1 MPRTVLQSSQCC
13 GSLQPTVFDAFART
27 GAAKP
32 SAVEAA
38 KSQLQ
43 WLADGLQRSFEAE
56 RDNPNPFS
64 LQCVLYL
71 VPCMLCD
78 CSTAP

>member
-1 MPRTVLQSSQCC
+1 VGPASAQC
-13 GSLQPTVFDAFART
+13 FDTFALA

-64 LQCVLYL
+64 LQCACFFSVQKHSK
-71 VPCMLCD
+71 D
-78 CSTAP
+78 C